1 MDSYDFDVCLTPA
14 ARELL
19 RPGEALVLVLRNKA
33 IPEDAGDVKRAVGGH
48 LDRDPEHLVDLVTLL
63 GA

>member
-33 IPEDAGDVKRAVGGH
+33 IPKDAGYVQGTVGEH
-48 LDRDPEHLVDLVTLL
+48 LDREPEHLVDVVTLL
-63 GA
+63 RA

>member
-1 MDSYDFDVCLTPA
+1 VGSYDFDVRLTPA

-33 IPEDAGDVKRAVGGH
+33 IPKDAGYVQGAVGEH
-48 LDRDPEHLVDLVTLL
+48 LDRKPEHLVDVVTLL
-63 GA
+63 RA

>member
-1 MDSYDFDVCLTPA
+1 MDSYDFDVRLTPA

-33 IPEDAGDVKRAVGGH
+33 IPEDAGNVQGAVW
-48 LDRDPEHLVDLVTLL
+48 
-63 GA
+63 

>member
-19 RPGEALVLVLRNKA
+19 RPGEALVLFLRCK
-33 IPEDAGDVKRAVGGH
+33 
-48 LDRDPEHLVDLVTLL
+48 TL
-63 GA
+63 